1 MTNRIN
7 WVDSNIEGIINCNT
21 KSELFINA
29 DERFT
34 FLACC
39 NELKCYLKDPDNHI
53 CRLPI
58 YLDATCNGLQHL
70 SAMIKDYELGS
81 KVNLLASSVD
91 DKPSDLYS
99 LMIDPIKTGIEELVA
114 KNTDFS
120 RLLNLNINRSLV
132 KRSLMTIS
140 YGVTK
145 KGVFDKLMDE
155 HFIYSHKAGKI
166 NFYKSVDQSVSTNV
180 FTSSDIYQL
189 GCVIYD
195 SLYKVH
201 PNLVGLVK
209 YFNKI
214 VELFNDLNLPVFW
227 SPPSGLRVGQKYIK
241 FVTSSITTKILGKT
255 KKINLNV
262 PDKNVLNKRKQV
274 NAFVPNFIHSMDA
287 SYLAMIVNQIYKYYP
302 TISILNV
309 HDCFGT
315 TADNVKIIR
324 YLVIST
330 FIDIYS
336 DSNFLDDFHNNII
349 NYLTTHVDGV
359 VVDNYKVIKEYGD
372 DDYKK

>member
-1 MTNRIN
+1 
-7 WVDSNIEGIINCNT
+7 
-21 KSELFINA
+21 
-29 DERFT
+29 
-34 FLACC
+34 
-39 NELKCYLKDPDNHI
+39 
-53 CRLPI
+53 
-58 YLDATCNGLQHL
+58 
-70 SAMIKDYELGS
+70 MIKDYELGS

-372 DDYKK
+372 DDYKKWIIPQKPNTGTLVFETNELMKLTYFIK